1 MVTPVL
7 SLLSIISIISIER
20 RFIMP
25 FNIPNTLSMFRI
37 IAAPFLLLTGWFDMP
52 TLFFILFGLMLL
64 SDALDGIIARMLD
77 QTSEL
82 GARLDS
88 YGDILTYL
96 TTPLAVWWLWP
107 DLVKEELH
115 YIIAAII
122 IYVLPAL
129 FSLLK
134 FGKLASYHT
143 WITRLSAVL
152 MSAGV
157 VVLLG
162 FNNNLLFHFAI
173 YFLIIEMIE
182 NIVITLIL
190 DEQIHNIH
198 SIWHAWK
205 QRDGK
210 RRE

>member
-1 MVTPVL
+1 M
-7 SLLSIISIISIER
+7 SL
-20 RFIMP
+20 
-25 FNIPNTLSMFRI
+25 NIPNTLSLFRI
-37 IAAPFLLLTGWFDMP
+37 IAAPFLLLTGWFEMP

-107 DLVKEELH
+107 DIVKEELY

-122 IYVLPAL
+122 IYVLPA
-129 FSLLK
+129 FFALLK

-143 WITRLSAVL
+143 WITKVSAVL
-152 MSAGV
+152 MSVGAV
-157 VVLLG
+157 ILLL
-162 FNNNLLFHFAI
+162 FEDNLLFHIAI
-173 YFLIIEMIE
+173 YFLVIEMVE
-182 NIVITLIL
+182 NIAITFIL
-190 DEQIHNIH
+190 PEQKTNIH
-198 SIWHAWK
+198 SIWHAW
-205 QRDGK
+205 QERDK
-210 RRE
+210 KKDR

>member
-1 MVTPVL
+1 M
-7 SLLSIISIISIER
+7 LL
-20 RFIMP
+20 
-25 FNIPNTLSMFRI
+25 NIPNILSLFRI
-37 IAAPFLLLTGWFDMP
+37 IAAPFLLLTGWFEMP
-52 TLFFILFGLMLL
+52 NLFFILFGMMLL

-96 TTPLAVWWLWP
+96 STPIAAWWLWP
-107 DLVKEELH
+107 DIVKEEVY

-122 IYVLPAL
+122 IYILPAV
-129 FSLLK
+129 FALLK

-143 WITRLSAVL
+143 WITKISAVL
-152 MSAGV
+152 MSIGV

-162 FNNNLLFHFAI
+162 FENNLLFHIAI

-182 NIVITLIL
+182 NITITIMLPKQKSDIP
-190 DEQIHNIH
+190 

-205 QRDGK
+205 ERH
-210 RRE
+210 